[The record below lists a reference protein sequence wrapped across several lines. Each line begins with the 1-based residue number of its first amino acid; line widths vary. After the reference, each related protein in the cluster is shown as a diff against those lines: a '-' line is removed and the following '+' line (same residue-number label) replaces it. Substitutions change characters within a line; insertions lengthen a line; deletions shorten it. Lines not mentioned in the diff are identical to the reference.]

1 MRGRPG
7 WPSIDGVSYG
17 LRFRAAMAARGRP
30 QKDRFYQS
38 RRGRPTPPGGGP
50 AMTHTPVPRVLVP
63 NPEAIAE
70 AAGRLRAGGLVA
82 FPTET
87 VYGLG
92 GDAGNAAAVR
102 RIFAAKGRPADHPV
116 IVHLA
121 DAGDLADWA
130 RDVPAGAAALARA
143 FWPGPLTLILP
154 KAAHVL
160 GVVTGGQD
168 SVGVRVPAHP
178 VARALLAE
186 FARLGGHGVA
196 APSANRFG
204 HVSPTTAAH
213 VAQDLGVA
221 ADLILDGGAC
231 EVGIESTIV
240 SFAGDGPML
249 LRPGGIGPEAIGR
262 VLGFPLRA
270 ADGSAPRASG
280 TLASHYA
287 PHTRTLLVPADTLH
301 AMLAQHE
308 TREERI
314 AVLARSVR
322 EAEGFDGAWIAAPQ
336 DCAGYA
342 HALYA
347 NLRAL
352 EASHA
357 DVILVESVPA
367 TPEWLAV
374 SDRLARATRG
384 EDDDRD

>member
-1 MRGRPG
+1 MTRE
-7 WPSIDGVSYG
+7 V
-17 LRFRAAMAARGRP
+17 
-30 QKDRFYQS
+30 QNVEFYQS
-38 RRGRPTPPGGGP
+38 PRPGPPPSDGQP
-50 AMTHTPVPRVLVP
+50 NVTKAPTPRVLQP
-63 NPEAIAE
+63 TPDAIAE
-70 AAGRLRAGGLVA
+70 AAARLRAGDLVA

-92 GDAGNAAAVR
+92 ADAGDPVAVR
-102 RIFAAKGRPADHPV
+102 RIFDAKGRPADHPV

-121 DAGDLADWA
+121 EAAGLAHWS

-154 KAAHVL
+154 KAGHVL

-168 SVGVRVPAHP
+168 SVGLRVPAHP
-178 VARALLAE
+178 VARALLAA
-186 FARLGGHGVA
+186 FGRLGGHGIA

-213 VAQDLGVA
+213 VADDLGTAV
-221 ADLILDGGAC
+221 DLILDGGPSD
-231 EVGIESTIV
+231 VGIESTIV
-240 SFAGDGPML
+240 SFADDAPML
-249 LRPGGIGPEAIGR
+249 LRPGGIGPDAIAR
-262 VLGFPLRA
+262 VLGAPPRA

-287 PHTRTLLVPADTLH
+287 PHTRTLLVPADALQ

-308 TREERI
+308 TREERV

-322 EAEGFDGAWIAAPQ
+322 EPEGFDGAWIAAPR
-336 DCAGYA
+336 DPTGYA
-342 HALYA
+342 HGLYA
-347 NLRAL
+347 SLRSL
-352 EASHA
+352 EASNA
-357 DVILVESVPA
+357 DVILVESIPA

-374 SDRLARATRG
+374 GDRLSRATHG

>member
-1 MRGRPG
+1 
-7 WPSIDGVSYG
+7 
-17 LRFRAAMAARGRP
+17 
-30 QKDRFYQS
+30 
-38 RRGRPTPPGGGP
+38 
-50 AMTHTPVPRVLVP
+50 MTNSPVPQVL
-63 NPEAIAE
+63 NPTADAIA
-70 AAGRLRAGGLVA
+70 AAAARLRAGGLVA

-92 GDAGNAAAVR
+92 GDAGNAAAVQ
-102 RIFAAKGRPADHPV
+102 RIFEAKGRPADHPV

-121 DAGDLADWA
+121 DIDDLTRWA
-130 RDVPAGAAALARA
+130 RDVPERALALARA

-154 KAAHVL
+154 KAAQVL

-168 SVGVRVPAHP
+168 SVGLRVPAHP
-178 VARALLAE
+178 VARALLAA
-186 FARLGGHGVA
+186 FARLGGHGIA

-204 HVSPTTAAH
+204 HVSPTTATH
-213 VAQDLGVA
+213 VADDLGA
-221 ADLILDGGAC
+221 AVDVILDGGAS

-240 SFAGDGPML
+240 SFAGDAPML

-262 VLGFPLRA
+262 VLGFPLQA

-287 PHTRTLLVPADTLH
+287 PHTRTLLVRADALH

-314 AVLARSVR
+314 GVLARSVR
-322 EAEGFDGAWIAAPQ
+322 EPEGFDGAWIIAPR
-336 DCAGYA
+336 DPTGYA

-352 EASHA
+352 EASRA
-357 DVILVESVPA
+357 DVILVESIPI

-374 SDRLARATRG
+374 GDRLSRATQG

>member
-1 MRGRPG
+1 VTHGP
-7 WPSIDGVSYG
+7 V
-17 LRFRAAMAARGRP
+17 P
-30 QKDRFYQS
+30 QVLS
-38 RRGRPTPPGGGP
+38 PTPD
-50 AMTHTPVPRVLVP
+50 
-63 NPEAIAE
+63 AIA
-70 AAGRLRAGGLVA
+70 AAAARLRAGGLVA

-102 RIFAAKGRPADHPV
+102 RIFEAKGRPADHPV

-121 DAGDLADWA
+121 DASDLAHWA
-130 RDVPAGAAALARA
+130 RDVPERALALARA

-154 KAAHVL
+154 KAGHVL

-168 SVGVRVPAHP
+168 SVGLRVPAHP
-178 VARALLAE
+178 VARALLAA
-186 FARLGGHGVA
+186 FARLGGRGVA

-213 VAQDLGVA
+213 VADDLGSAV
-221 ADLILDGGAC
+221 DVILDGGAS

-240 SFAGDGPML
+240 AFAGDVPML
-249 LRPGGIGPEAIGR
+249 LRPGGIGPEAIAQ
-262 VLGFPLRA
+262 VLGFPLQA

-287 PHTRTLLVPADTLH
+287 PSTRTLLVPADALH

-314 AVLARSVR
+314 AVLARAQR
-322 EAEGFDGAWIAAPQ
+322 EPEGFDGTWIIAPR
-336 DCAGYA
+336 DPVGYA

-357 DVILVESVPA
+357 DVILVESVPN

-374 SDRLARATRG
+374 RDRLARATHG

>member
-1 MRGRPG
+1 ME
-7 WPSIDGVSYG
+7 
-17 LRFRAAMAARGRP
+17 
-30 QKDRFYQS
+30 FYQS
-38 RRGRPTPPGGGP
+38 PRPRPPPPDGQP
-50 AMTHTPVPRVLVP
+50 NVTKAPTPRVLQP
-63 NPEAIAE
+63 TPDALAE
-70 AAGRLRAGGLVA
+70 AAARLRAGGLVA

-92 GDAGNAAAVR
+92 GDAGDPAAVR
-102 RIFAAKGRPADHPV
+102 RIFDAKGRPADHPV

-121 DAGDLADWA
+121 DVADLAHWA

-168 SVGVRVPAHP
+168 SVGLRVPAHP
-178 VARALLAE
+178 VASALLAA

-213 VAQDLGVA
+213 VADDLGA
-221 ADLILDGGAC
+221 AIDLILDGGAS

-240 SFAGDGPML
+240 SFAGDVPML
-249 LRPGGIGPEAIGR
+249 LRPGGIGPGAIAQ
-262 VLGFPLRA
+262 VLGFPLQA

-287 PHTRTLLVPADTLH
+287 PHTRTLLVPADALH

-322 EAEGFDGAWIAAPQ
+322 EPEGFDGAWLTAPR
-336 DCAGYA
+336 DPAGYA
-342 HALYA
+342 RALYA

-357 DVILVESVPA
+357 DVILVESVPV

-374 SDRLARATRG
+374 GDRLARATQG

>member
-1 MRGRPG
+1 VTN
-7 WPSIDGVSYG
+7 S
-17 LRFRAAMAARGRP
+17 
-30 QKDRFYQS
+30 
-38 RRGRPTPPGGGP
+38 
-50 AMTHTPVPRVLVP
+50 PVPQVL
-63 NPEAIAE
+63 NPTADAIA
-70 AAGRLRAGGLVA
+70 AAAARLRAGGLVA

-92 GDAGNAAAVR
+92 GDAGNAAAVQ
-102 RIFAAKGRPADHPV
+102 RIFEAKGRPADHPV

-121 DAGDLADWA
+121 DIDDLTRWA
-130 RDVPAGAAALARA
+130 RDVPERALALARA

-154 KAAHVL
+154 KAAQVL

-168 SVGVRVPAHP
+168 SVGLRVPAHP
-178 VARALLAE
+178 VARALLAA
-186 FARLGGHGVA
+186 FARLGGHGIA

-204 HVSPTTAAH
+204 HVSPTTATH
-213 VAQDLGVA
+213 VADDLGA
-221 ADLILDGGAC
+221 AVDVILDGGAS

-240 SFAGDGPML
+240 SFAGDAPML

-262 VLGFPLRA
+262 VLGFPLQA

-287 PHTRTLLVPADTLH
+287 PHTRTLLVRADALH

-314 AVLARSVR
+314 GVLARSVR
-322 EAEGFDGAWIAAPQ
+322 EPEGFDGAWIIAPR
-336 DCAGYA
+336 DPTGYA

-352 EASHA
+352 EASRA
-357 DVILVESVPA
+357 DVILVESIPI

-374 SDRLARATRG
+374 GDRLSRATQG

>member
-1 MRGRPG
+1 
-7 WPSIDGVSYG
+7 V
-17 LRFRAAMAARGRP
+17 
-30 QKDRFYQS
+30 
-38 RRGRPTPPGGGP
+38 
-50 AMTHTPVPRVLVP
+50 THGPVPQVLSP
-63 NPEAIAE
+63 TPEAIAE
-70 AAGRLRAGGLVA
+70 AAARLRAGGLVA

-102 RIFAAKGRPADHPV
+102 RIFEAKGRPADHPV

-121 DAGDLADWA
+121 DAHHLAHWA
-130 RDVPAGAAALARA
+130 RDVPERALALARA

-154 KAAHVL
+154 KAGHVL

-168 SVGVRVPAHP
+168 SVGLRVPAHP
-178 VARALLAE
+178 VARALLAA
-186 FARLGGHGVA
+186 FARLGGQGIA

-213 VAQDLGVA
+213 VADDLGTAIDV
-221 ADLILDGGAC
+221 ILDGGAS

-240 SFAGDGPML
+240 SFAGDVPML
-249 LRPGGIGPEAIGR
+249 LRPGGIGPEAIAQ
-262 VLGFPLRA
+262 VLGFALQA

-287 PHTRTLLVPADTLH
+287 PNTRTLLVPADALH

-314 AVLARSVR
+314 AVLARSQR
-322 EAEGFDGAWIAAPQ
+322 EPEGFDGAWIIGPR
-336 DCAGYA
+336 DPAGYA

-357 DVILVESVPA
+357 DVILVESIPT

-374 SDRLARATRG
+374 RDRLARATHG

>member
-1 MRGRPG
+1 LTREVQ
-7 WPSIDGVSYG
+7 SIG
-17 LRFRAAMAARGRP
+17 
-30 QKDRFYQS
+30 FYQS
-38 RRGRPTPPGGGP
+38 SRIGPTPSDGHPNVTN
-50 AMTHTPVPRVLVP
+50 APVPQVIKP
-63 NPEAIAE
+63 TPDAIAE
-70 AAGRLRAGGLVA
+70 AAARLRAGDLVA

-92 GDAGNAAAVR
+92 GDAGNATAVR
-102 RIFAAKGRPADHPV
+102 RIFDAKGRPADHPV

-121 DAGDLADWA
+121 EAGDLAHWA
-130 RDVPAGAAALARA
+130 RDVPAGAVSLARA

-154 KAAHVL
+154 KAAQVL

-168 SVGVRVPAHP
+168 SVGLRVPAHP
-178 VARALLAE
+178 VARALLAA
-186 FARLGGHGVA
+186 FARLGGHGIA

-204 HVSPTTAAH
+204 HVSPTTATH
-213 VAQDLGVA
+213 VADDLGA
-221 ADLILDGGAC
+221 AVDVILDGGPS

-240 SFAGDGPML
+240 SFAGGTPML
-249 LRPGGIGPEAIGR
+249 LRPGGIGPEAIAR

-287 PHTRTLLVPADTLH
+287 PHTRTLLVPADALH

-322 EAEGFDGAWIAAPQ
+322 EPEGFDGAWIVAPR
-336 DCAGYA
+336 DPAGYA

-352 EASHA
+352 EASRA
-357 DVILVESVPA
+357 DVILVESIPI
-367 TPEWLAV
+367 TPEWLAIG
-374 SDRLARATRG
+374 DRLARATQG